1 MILFDVFNNQVW
13 ENVIL
18 PAGVVITILA
28 LAFLVIC
35 VCFMGIVWEIRNNR
49 DKTLGEIAPSIN
61 KLLIAIAV
69 SVGICVI
76 IGIACILIIV

>member
-1 MILFDVFNNQVW
+1 MILLDIFNNQVW
-13 ENVIL
+13 EKVIL
-18 PAGVVITILA
+18 PAGVVITIFA
-28 LAFLVIC
+28 LAFLAIC

-49 DKTLGEIAPSIN
+49 DKTLGEISPSIN

-69 SVGICVI
+69 LVGICVI